1 MSPLLFICLVLP
13 YCILLLVLTVGVVS
27 TQKSPESYQ
36 PEAELIS
43 VVIAARN
50 EENNID
56 KAIKSILEQD
66 YPTHC
71 YEIILIDDHSEDA
84 TFSIIPNSPLIRIV
98 TLPEG
103 ISGKKA
109 ALHAGVAL
117 AKFPYIA
124 VTDADCIANPL
135 WLKTLASIIRNKKS
149 ALIVG
154 PVSLTHSNSALATF
168 QHWEFRALQMV
179 TFGSAAIKI
188 PTLCNGANL
197 CFSKVEYITANLK
210 GEETPSGDDIF
221 LLHHLLSKKK
231 EIKFYL
237 DKNLL
242 ITTKSETSFSTLLQQ
257 KLRWASKSKHITNRA
272 TLAIGG
278 ITFLTN
284 ILAIVCIP
292 YIAIY
297 PKEYFVAAWIWGLK
311 VAAEATLVFMSS
323 KKVYGPFPR
332 IHSFI
337 LSALLMPFYATFVAI
352 ASPFLKFTWKRRTQ
366 S

>member
-1 MSPLLFICLVLP
+1 M
-13 YCILLLVLTVGVVS
+13 LTVGVVS
-27 TQKSPESYQ
+27 TQDTPQFSQDET
-36 PEAELIS
+36 ALIS

-56 KAIKSILEQD
+56 KVINSLLEQD
-66 YPTHC
+66 YPIHC
-71 YEIILIDDHSEDA
+71 YEIIVVDDHSEDN
-84 TFSIIPNSPLIRIV
+84 TFARIPNSHQIRKV
-98 TLPEG
+98 ALAEG
-103 ISGKKA
+103 VYGKKA
-109 ALHAGVAL
+109 ALQAGVAMSQ
-117 AKFPYIA
+117 FPYIA

-135 WLKTLASIIRNKKS
+135 WLKSLASIIKTKKS

-154 PVSLTHSNSALATF
+154 PVSLPHSNSALATF

-197 CFSKVEYITANLK
+197 CFSKDEYISANLK

-221 LLHHLLSKKK
+221 LLHHILSQKK
-231 EIKFYL
+231 EVDFCL
-237 DKNLL
+237 DKSLL
-242 ITTKSETSFSTLLQQ
+242 ITTNAETSCSAMLQQ
-257 KLRWASKSKHITNRA
+257 KLRWASKSKYIKNRA

-284 ILAIVCIP
+284 GLAIVTIP
-292 YIAIY
+292 YVAVN
-297 PKEYFVAAWIWGLK
+297 PQDYFVAAWIWGLK
-311 VAAEATLVFMSS
+311 VTAEATLVFVPS
-323 KKVYGPFPR
+323 KKVYGTFPG

-352 ASPFLKFTWKRRTQ
+352 ASLFLKFTWKKRTQ